1 MISFNLCLVLKQTR
15 TYCFM
20 RFHLQHIM
28 LSITIW
34 YSFTMLGQDGFKV
47 DFCKEGI
54 SVYSKS
60 NMDKKHIE
68 YKGSLTLDSTA
79 LKKVVQTLIDYESH
93 KNWVYNCK
101 DSSLINNEGNTTH
114 LYQVCNAIW
123 PFKNRDYVLCLEKK
137 ILKNGTIQV
146 DFKSVPNIISN
157 KKELVRIDEFNG
169 YWKIEKKASKIII
182 TMYGKFNPKMKLPH
196 SIIKQYVKKI
206 PFNTLRNLK
215 SKVLI

>member
-1 MISFNLCLVLKQTR
+1 
-15 TYCFM
+15 
-20 RFHLQHIM
+20 M

-34 YSFTMLGQDGFKV
+34 HSFTMLGQDDFKL

-68 YKGSLTLDSTA
+68 YKGSLTLNDT
-79 LKKVVQTLIDYESH
+79 LEKKVIRTLTDYNNH

-101 DSSLINNEGNTTH
+101 SSNLIKQEGDTTH
-114 LYQVCNAIW
+114 LYQVCNATW

-137 ILKNGTIQV
+137 LLENGTIQV
-146 DFKSVPNIISN
+146 DFKSVSNIISD
-157 KKELVRIDEFNG
+157 KEELVRIDEFIG
-169 YWKIEKKASKIII
+169 YWKIEKKESKLII
-182 TMYGKFNPKMKLPH
+182 TMYGKFNPKMKLPKT
-196 SIIKQYVKKI
+196 IIKQYVKKI

-215 SKVLI
+215 TKVSI